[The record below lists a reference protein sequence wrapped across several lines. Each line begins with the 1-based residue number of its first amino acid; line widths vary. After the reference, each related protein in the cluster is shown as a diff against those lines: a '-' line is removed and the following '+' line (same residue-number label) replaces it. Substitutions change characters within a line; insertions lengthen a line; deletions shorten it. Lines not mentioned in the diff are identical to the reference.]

1 VDLAPRT
8 PAAPIQRPAHP
19 GSQPELIAHGGGPTR
34 QAQQPGR
41 CHAGITGNLHIQMEG
56 QIMRS
61 SAGKSNRKW
70 QALMATSVVSL
81 CGFAAP
87 AQAGDREHGR
97 YPNYGNFDYGVCRG
111 TNPKCYNDWG
121 VQERKQNR
129 VLVYS
134 RTAGPRHANLGPALP
149 AGLNPPLTSAHV
161 VQNALI
167 RLLSAE
173 GIQVDW
179 TEDVTRMTNLGNYK
193 AVIFASPTRDTLWNH
208 AGGAAGST
216 HLDAART
223 ALRQYMRAGGGFAG
237 IHNAFG
243 TEYNWTYYE
252 GLLGNANYYNHG
264 ANQDGEVV
272 IVNDDD
278 VSTKGLPKRWGFR
291 DEWYNFIPFPTNV
304 NFLAIVDESTLASGT
319 GNSHPGHGKF
329 HPVSWCQY
337 YDGGKVW
344 VTTMGHDRG
353 AFEEN
358 STFPGAEWFQKHIVA
373 GIKSVMGL
381 EPFCTPNKR
390 GHGHGDKD

>member
-1 VDLAPRT
+1 
-8 PAAPIQRPAHP
+8 
-19 GSQPELIAHGGGPTR
+19 
-34 QAQQPGR
+34 
-41 CHAGITGNLHIQMEG
+41 
-56 QIMRS
+56 MRS
-61 SAGKSNRKW
+61 SKRFENK
-70 QALMATSVVSL
+70 ALWSATAAAIASMATVST
-81 CGFAAP
+81 AAF
-87 AQAGDREHGR
+87 AGDHGDKASVDPT
-97 YPNYGNFDYGVCRG
+97 YNVCRG

-121 VQERKQNR
+121 VIEGRANR

-149 AGLNPPLTSAHV
+149 AGLNPALDPARHIVQTS
-161 VQNALI
+161 LI
-167 RLLSAE
+167 RLLGAE

-179 TEDVTRMTNLGNYK
+179 TEDVSRMTNLGNYR

-208 AGGAAGST
+208 AAGAAGQT

-223 ALRQYMRAGGGFAG
+223 ALRQFIRSGGGFAG

-243 TEYNWTYYE
+243 TEYNWQYYE

-272 IVNDDD
+272 IVNDRD
-278 VSTKGLPKRWGFR
+278 VSTKDLPKRWAFR
-291 DEWYNFIPFPTNV
+291 DEWYNFVPFPTNV
-304 NFLAIVDESTLASGT
+304 NFLATVDEKTLASGV
-319 GNSHPGHGKF
+319 GSSHPGHGNF

-344 VTTMGHDRG
+344 VTTLGHDRG

-358 STFPGAEWFQKHIVA
+358 SSFPGAAEFQKHIVA

-381 EPFCTPNKR
+381 APFCTPGR
-390 GHGHGDKD
+390 RHHGHGH